1 MGGRERRCSGQDCG
15 RWWGSDGTRDEA
27 TRGSGFAVLCRDEQG
42 CGQRP
47 GRACNWG
54 CRLVCAGGA
63 NRCVPQHTA
72 GVPSQ
77 GHPWGRSL
85 GAPGPSAISHGR
97 VPHSACAQER
107 VCHRGSVGTAPA
119 APGCAPLSVPCPPR
133 TRCPL
138 QAELAARPLFFR
150 FCCHQLERSFL
161 SQPGFQGRGL
171 RVRDGHPQHPRG
183 FVPRG
188 HIAAPRL
195 AAPSVLM
202 GFAGS

>member
-1 MGGRERRCSGQDCG
+1 MLRAGLREVVGKRLVMRPHVGPASLCSAGTNGAVGNGPAGRATGGADWCVPGVQTGVYPSTQPVSPARATPGAALWAHQDLLPSLMDVSHTQPVP
-15 RWWGSDGTRDEA
+15 R
-27 TRGSGFAVLCRDEQG
+27 SGFVTGAVW
-42 CGQRP
+42 GQR
-47 GRACNWG
+47 
-54 CRLVCAGGA
+54 RLPLA
-63 NRCVPQHTA
+63 VPPF
-72 GVPSQ
+72 PS
-77 GHPWGRSL
+77 H
-85 GAPGPSAISHGR
+85 
-97 VPHSACAQER
+97 
-107 VCHRGSVGTAPA
+107 
-119 APGCAPLSVPCPPR
+119 APLSVPCPPR